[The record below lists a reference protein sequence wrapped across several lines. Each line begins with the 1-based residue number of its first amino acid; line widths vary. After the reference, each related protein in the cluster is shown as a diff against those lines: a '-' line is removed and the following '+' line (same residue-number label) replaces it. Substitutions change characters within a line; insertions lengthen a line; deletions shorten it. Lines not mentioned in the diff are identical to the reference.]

1 MSARPVSLDFI
12 AQPMRLT
19 VAGAAIL
26 VIALACAAGALVQFH
41 VLETRRAGLEL
52 KLAALSRHSVR
63 DTAPDPRAALRLT
76 EDAGNVAQELAAPWT
91 DLLADLEAASRD
103 SAGQVAVLSVEPDEE
118 KHRVRISAES
128 RDLAL
133 ALSYVERL
141 KGSRWLKYPMLDSH
155 EVRTDDAERPVRFAM
170 SADWTPPP

>member
-1 MSARPVSLDFI
+1 VSARPVQLDFI
-12 AQPMRLT
+12 AQPMRIT
-19 VAGAAIL
+19 PVGAAIL
-26 VIALACAAGALVQFH
+26 VVALACAAGVLAQYR
-41 VLETRRAGLEL
+41 VLEARRAGLEL
-52 KLAALSRHSVR
+52 KLAAVSRHAAR
-63 DTAPDPRAALRLT
+63 EAAPDPRVALRLT
-76 EDAGNVAQELAAPWT
+76 EDAGNVAQELATPWT
-91 DLLADLEAASRD
+91 GLLADLEAASRD
-103 SAGQVAVLSVEPDEE
+103 SAGQVAVLSIEPDQE

-141 KGSRWLKYPMLDSH
+141 KSSHSLRFPMLDSH